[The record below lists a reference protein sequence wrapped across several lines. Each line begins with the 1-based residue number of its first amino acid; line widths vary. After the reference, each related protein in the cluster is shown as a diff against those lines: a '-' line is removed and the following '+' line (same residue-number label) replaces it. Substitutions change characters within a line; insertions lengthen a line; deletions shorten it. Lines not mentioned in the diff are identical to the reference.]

1 MISIINRIRS
11 FLSSKDRNLVRFNL
25 FLLINLIIVLT
36 MELVGTYV
44 AYVFLTQGLLVLAY
58 ILVSSF
64 IETNNNISSRIKNR
78 AINSILKLFKE

>member
-11 FLSSKDRNLVRFNL
+11 FVSSKDRNLVRFNL

-36 MELVGTYV
+36 MELVGAYV

>member
-11 FLSSKDRNLVRFNL
+11 FISSKDRNLVRFNL

-36 MELVGTYV
+36 MELVGAYV